1 MVTTMNKTGSKE
13 FPACLVEKRE
23 LVEKHLGACLPGV
36 DEYPETL
43 HAAIRYS
50 VMAGGKRLRPLLAI
64 AAFEA
69 CGGTGEA
76 IYPAAAALELVHTY
90 SLIHDDLPCMDD
102 DAMRRGRPT
111 LHRKYGEAV
120 ALLAGDALHDLAFR
134 LMARTGSTQAVL
146 ELAEAIGSGGMLAGQ
161 MADMEAEGTPVT
173 EDEVTFIH
181 VHKTGKLIRGSVRVG
196 AVLAGA
202 DADTLEAISQYGE
215 RIGLAF
221 QIVDDILD
229 VEGDARTL
237 GKSVGSDT
245 RNLKATFPRVIG
257 LQKSKEKANQLIEE
271 AVEIIASAVTRP
283 DCFVELARFIGGRQ
297 N

>member
-1 MVTTMNKTGSKE
+1 MKTMSKSGTKE
-13 FPACLVEKRE
+13 FPACLMEKRE
-23 LVEKHLGACLPGV
+23 MVE
-36 DEYPETL
+36 
-43 HAAIRYS
+43 
-50 VMAGGKRLRPLLAI
+50 KRLRPLLAI

-69 CGGTGEA
+69 CDGEGEI

-134 LMARTGSTQAVL
+134 LMAQTGSSQAVL
-146 ELAEAIGSGGMLAGQ
+146 ELAEAIGTGGMLAGQ
-161 MADMEAEGTPVT
+161 MADMEAEGAHVT
-173 EDEVTFIH
+173 EDDVAFIH
-181 VHKTGKLIRGSVRVG
+181 IHKTGKLIRGSVRIG

-202 DADTLEAISQYGE
+202 SEFTLDAISQYGE

-229 VEGDARTL
+229 VEGDAHTL

-257 LQKSKEKANQLIEE
+257 LAKSKEKADRLIEE
-271 AVEIIASAVTRP
+271 AVAIITTAVARP

-297 N
+297 S

>member
-1 MVTTMNKTGSKE
+1 MVKTMSKTRTTE
-13 FPACLVEKRE
+13 FPACLVEKRDI
-23 LVEKHLGACLPGV
+23 VEKHIDACLPKA
-36 DEYPETL
+36 DQYPQTL

-69 CGGTGEA
+69 SGGEGEA

-102 DAMRRGRPT
+102 DAMRRGKPT

-134 LMARTGSTQAVL
+134 LMARTGSAQAVL
-146 ELAEAIGSGGMLAGQ
+146 ELAEAIGTGGMLAGQ
-161 MADMEAEGTPVT
+161 MADMEAEGAQVT
-173 EDEVTFIH
+173 EDDVTFIH
-181 VHKTGKLIRGSVRVG
+181 VHKTGKLIRGSVRIG
-196 AVLAGA
+196 AILAGA
-202 DADTLEAISQYGE
+202 PDETLEAISQYGD

-229 VEGDARTL
+229 VEGDAHVL

-245 RNLKATFPRVIG
+245 RNLKATFPRVVG
-257 LQKSKEKANQLIEE
+257 LGRSKEKAKQLIEE
-271 AVEIIASAVTRP
+271 AVEIITPAVARP
-283 DCFVELARFIGGRQ
+283 DCFIDLARFIGGRQ
-297 N
+297 T

>member
-1 MVTTMNKTGSKE
+1 MSKTGTKE
-13 FPACLVEKRE
+13 FPNCLMDKRE
-23 LVEKHLGACLPGV
+23 LVEKHLEACLPST
-36 DEYPETL
+36 DQYPQTL

-69 CGGTGEA
+69 CDGEGEI

-134 LMARTGSTQAVL
+134 LMAQTGSAQAVL
-146 ELAEAIGSGGMLAGQ
+146 ELAEAIGTNGMLAGQ
-161 MADMEAEGTPVT
+161 MADMEAEGAQVT
-173 EDEVTFIH
+173 EDDVAFIH
-181 VHKTGKLIRGSVRVG
+181 AHKTGKLIRGSVRIG

-202 DADTLEAISQYGE
+202 SEDTLESISQYGE

-229 VEGDARTL
+229 VEGDAHTL

-257 LQKSKEKANQLIEE
+257 LARSKEKANRLIEE
-271 AVEIIASAVTRP
+271 AVEVITTAVTRP
-283 DCFVELARFIGGRQ
+283 DCFVELARFIGGRRS
-297 N
+297 

>member
-1 MVTTMNKTGSKE
+1 MSKTGTTE
-13 FPACLVEKRE
+13 FPACLAEKRE
-23 LVEKHLGACLPGV
+23 LVEKHLDACLPKA
-36 DEYPETL
+36 DQYPQTL

-69 CGGTGEA
+69 CDGEGEI

-102 DAMRRGRPT
+102 DDMRRGRPT

-146 ELAEAIGSGGMLAGQ
+146 ELAEAIGTGGMLAGQ
-161 MADMEAEGTPVT
+161 MADMEAEGAKVS
-173 EDEVTFIH
+173 EDDVTFIH
-181 VHKTGKLIRGSVRVG
+181 AHKTGKLIRGSVRIG

-202 DADTLEAISQYGE
+202 SAFTLDGISQYGE

-245 RNLKATFPRVIG
+245 KNLKATFPRVVG
-257 LQKSKEKANQLIEE
+257 LAESKEKANHLIED
-271 AVEIIASAVTRP
+271 AVEIITSAVTRP
-283 DCFVELARFIGGRQ
+283 ECFVELARFIGGRQ